1 VKDPTQR
8 LGSLARGEREIFEQ
22 GGSMT
27 WILQALRG
35 RDQRHGFLRSK
46 TRSTLVVLTT
56 GTTWKTRLQQEYLAF
71 ERDMELFN
79 DFKGSEVYIERVND
93 IREHLIPKSRIWS
106 LVVTLTGS
114 ASTEPASRA
123 FAK

>member
-1 VKDPTQR
+1 
-8 LGSLARGEREIFEQ
+8 
-22 GGSMT
+22 
-27 WILQALRG
+27 
-35 RDQRHGFLRSK
+35 
-46 TRSTLVVLTT
+46 LTT